1 MDPLRLGDVWTRV
14 RGALCIIGA
23 RWRAA
28 WEDGVAG
35 MELDAGRRVDGGE
48 QGVETVE
55 LSGGTIKHVARELC
69 GGYGVVL
76 FELELLPVPVALVRQ
91 GNRHGTRGS

>member
-1 MDPLRLGDVWTRV
+1 MGPEGVAKF
-14 RGALCIIGA
+14 G
-23 RWRAA
+23 
-28 WEDGVAG
+28 EDGVAG

-48 QGVETVE
+48 QGVETAE